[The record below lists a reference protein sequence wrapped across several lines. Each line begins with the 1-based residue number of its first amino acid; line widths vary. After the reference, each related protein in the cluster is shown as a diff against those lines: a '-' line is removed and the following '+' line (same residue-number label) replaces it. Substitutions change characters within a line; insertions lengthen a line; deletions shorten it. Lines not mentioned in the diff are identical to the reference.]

1 MEQFIGA
8 SIDNIATLAKEADAE
23 RGGAL
28 LIDGKS
34 APVQIETTTSTVRM
48 RFSDTAL
55 EVKCFDVDGNEIALS
70 DEGRFTLRRG
80 DSVSVMAKGFA
91 PQSSI
96 NVAVFSDP
104 IALGTLS
111 TNAQGAAS
119 QQWRIPS
126 SIVPGDHTLV
136 ISGDLA
142 NVKHTVFGLRIV
154 VDQKSFITRI
164 TSSIWARVFLA
175 FGVLGGLLIPA
186 NRRRRRNA

>member
-1 MEQFIGA
+1 MRF
-8 SIDNIATLAKEADAE
+8 ADA
-23 RGGAL
+23 
-28 LIDGKS
+28 
-34 APVQIETTTSTVRM
+34 
-48 RFSDTAL
+48 AL
-55 EVKCFDVDGNEIALS
+55 EVKCFDFDGNEIALS

-80 DSVSVMAKGFA
+80 DSVSVTAKGFA

-96 NVAVFSDP
+96 NVAIFSDP

-111 TNAQGAAS
+111 TNAQGTATRK
-119 QQWRIPS
+119 WTITD

-142 NVKHTVFGLRIV
+142 NVKNTVFGLRIV
-154 VDQKSFITRI
+154 VDQKSIITRI